1 VSPRASPQ
9 RRSTI
14 SLAALLALFVIGLLG
29 GCGGG
34 ADTSTESETPPG
46 ASETA
51 PSAAA
56 PKQGTSP
63 QKSEHKPQSSG
74 GGEGESKPNAGS
86 PSEGSED
93 EGGEGQAESESGS
106 ANPVRSLQTFG
117 SSAEGEPEA
126 EVLAAFR
133 GYLKDVATG
142 NFAGICHTLTDANL
156 QQLKEYVAKAGKED
170 SCPALLA
177 ELLASQAQPARDA
190 AAGEIGQVRL
200 KGTDAIVLFTP
211 RGGKPSWFTMTKEDG
226 RWRVISLT
234 AGTPLDPLR

>member
-1 VSPRASPQ
+1 LS
-9 RRSTI
+9 
-14 SLAALLALFVIGLLG
+14 ALLVIGLLG

-34 ADTSTESETPPG
+34 SDTATESETALGASEKTPSAVAPKPG
-46 ASETA
+46 AS
-51 PSAAA
+51 
-56 PKQGTSP
+56 P
-63 QKSEHKPQSSG
+63 QKLEHQPQPGG

-93 EGGEGQAESESGS
+93 EGGEGEAESESVPPS
-106 ANPVRSLQTFG
+106 PARSLQTFG
-117 SSAEGEPEA
+117 SSAAGRPEA
-126 EVLAAFR
+126 EVLTAFR

-142 NFAGICHTLTDANL
+142 NFAGVCHTLTDANL
-156 QQLKEYVAKAGKED
+156 RQLKEYVAKTGKVG

-177 ELLASQAQPARDA
+177 ELLTSQAQPARDA

-211 RGGKPSWFTMTKEDG
+211 RGGEPSWFTMTKESG

-234 AGTPLDPLR
+234 TGTPLDPLG

>member
-1 VSPRASPQ
+1 
-9 RRSTI
+9 
-14 SLAALLALFVIGLLG
+14 LLVIGLLG

-34 ADTSTESETPPG
+34 SGTSTESEAASD

-51 PSAAA
+51 PTAAV
-56 PKQGTSP
+56 PGQGASP
-63 QKSEHKPQSSG
+63 QRPEHQPQPSG
-74 GGEGESKPNAGS
+74 GGEGESKPNAGG

-93 EGGEGQAESESGS
+93 EGGQAESESGS
-106 ANPVRSLQTFG
+106 ANPLRSLQTFG
-117 SSAEGEPEA
+117 SSAKGRPEA

-142 NFAGICHTLTDANL
+142 NFAGVCHTVTDANL
-156 QQLKEYVAKAGKED
+156 QQLKEYVANAGKEE

-177 ELLASQAQPARDA
+177 ELLSSQAQAARDA

-200 KGTDAIVLFTP
+200 KGSDAIVLFTP
-211 RGGKPSWFTMTKEDG
+211 RGGEPSWFTMTKEAG

-234 AGTPLDPLR
+234 TGTPLDPVG